1 MIQPETR
8 TIVPPG
14 FSVLFWAGLAV
25 YTTLFVLFWNYTVD
39 DSYISYRYA
48 ENLAGGRGLTFNPG
62 ERVEGYSNLLWILL
76 LSLPTRLGCS
86 PVGASKALGLL
97 SGWVLLLFIH
107 CWRGREIPAYE
118 KWVWISALV
127 SSLPLSVWAAS
138 GMETVFY
145 TLLITAGL
153 LGIGPGRRS
162 PVYCLALGLAAITRP
177 EGILFAAI
185 GGLFLLYRR
194 EEKRQFIISCLM
206 LIAPF
211 VLQMVFRKFY
221 YGTWLTNTFHAK
233 MGFSLEIWLKGWVYG
248 RDFLTSWGP
257 LTVLWILA
265 VPGGVSL
272 WKRNRPLFLK
282 VVLAIVAQSGF
293 IVAAGGDWMK
303 PYRFWVPVLPFL
315 FLLLAE
321 GFVWLRVQAIERGFR
336 RSAGVEAL
344 LIGLVVV
351 GNGWSWPAVRHYTKI
366 YAEGMQRTSVALGRW
381 LGENAQPGEWVAL
394 GDAGALPYYSGLRAI
409 DLYGLMNPAI
419 ARLPG
424 PALYSEGI
432 DTGAILA
439 RRPEYV
445 VLESHEEMRF
455 EGIKLV
461 DRKLFL
467 EPEFQSEYGLIQKAR
482 FSPREV
488 TWLFQRREGE
498 SGRD

>member
-1 MIQPETR
+1 ML
-8 TIVPPG
+8 PPC

-25 YTTLFVLFWNYTVD
+25 YTALFVIFRDYTVD

-48 ENLAGGRGLTFNPG
+48 ENLAAGRGLTFNPG

-76 LSLPTRLGCS
+76 LSLPARLGFS

-97 SGWVLLLFIH
+97 SGWGLLLLIH
-107 CWRGREIPAYE
+107 RWKGRNLPSWENKI
-118 KWVWISALV
+118 WISAV
-127 SSLPLSVWAAS
+127 ASSLPLSVWAAS

-162 PVYCLALGLAAITRP
+162 PIYCLALGLAAITRP
-177 EGILFAAI
+177 EGILFAAM

-194 EEKRQFIISCLM
+194 EEKRRFLISYLM
-206 LIAPF
+206 LIVPF
-211 VLQMVFRKFY
+211 LLQMVFRKCY

-233 MGFSLEIWLKGWVYG
+233 MGFSPEIWLKGWVYG
-248 RDFLTSWGP
+248 RDFFTHWGP
-257 LTVLWILA
+257 FAFLWFLA
-265 VPGGVSL
+265 IAGAIQL
-272 WKRNRPLFLK
+272 WRKNRPLFLR
-282 VVLAIVAQSGF
+282 VVPAIVVQGGF

-303 PYRFWVPVLPFL
+303 PFRFWVPVLPFL

-321 GFVWLRVQAIERGFR
+321 GFVWLRAQAIERGFR
-336 RSAGVEAL
+336 RGVLVDAL
-344 LIGLVVV
+344 MIVLVVA
-351 GNGWSWPAVRHYTKI
+351 GNGWSWPAVRGYTKI
-366 YAEGMQRTSVALGRW
+366 YSEGMQRTSVALGQW
-381 LGENAQPGEWVAL
+381 LAENARPGDWVAL

-439 RRPEYV
+439 RRPDYV
-445 VLESHEEMRF
+445 VLESHEETRF
-455 EGIKLV
+455 QGIKPV
-461 DRKLFL
+461 DKKLFL
-467 EPEFQSEYGLIQKAR
+467 EPGFQSEYGLIQKAR

-488 TWLFQRREGE
+488 TWLFQRQEGE
-498 SGRD
+498 SGHD

>member
-1 MIQPETR
+1 MIQPKKRACSHFYAFLPFGAGMVFYTAL
-8 TIVPPG
+8 
-14 FSVLFWAGLAV
+14 VL
-25 YTTLFVLFWNYTVD
+25 LFWNYTVD

-48 ENLAGGRGLTFNPG
+48 ENLAAGRGLTFNPG

-76 LSLPTRLGCS
+76 LCLPARLGFS
-86 PVGASKALGLL
+86 PVGASKALGLV
-97 SGWVLLLFIH
+97 SGWALLLFIH
-107 CWRGREIPAYE
+107 RWKGRNLPSSEPLI
-118 KWVWISALV
+118 WISALA
-127 SSLPLSVWAAS
+127 SSLPVSVWAAS

-153 LGIGPGRRS
+153 LGMGPGRRS
-162 PVYCLALGLAAITRP
+162 PIFCLALGLAAITRP
-177 EGILFAAI
+177 EGILFAAM

-194 EEKRQFIISCLM
+194 EEKRRLLISCLM

-211 VLQMVFRKFY
+211 LLQMSFRKCY

-233 MGFSLEIWLKGWVYG
+233 MGFSPEIWIKGGVYG
-248 RDFLTSWGP
+248 LDFFTSWGP
-257 LTVLWILA
+257 LAVLWFLA
-265 VPGGVSL
+265 IAGAVQL
-272 WKRNRPLFLK
+272 WRKDRPLLSK
-282 VVLAIVAQSGF
+282 VVLAIVVQGGF

-303 PYRFWVPVLPFL
+303 PFRFWVPVLPFL

-321 GFVWLRVQAIERGFR
+321 GFVWLRARAMERGFR
-336 RSAGVEAL
+336 RGAL
-344 LIGLVVV
+344 VDALMIAFVVA
-351 GNGWSWPAVRHYTKI
+351 GNGWTWPAVRGYTKA
-366 YAEGMQRTSVALGRW
+366 YSEGMQRTSVALGRW
-381 LGENAQPGEWVAL
+381 LAENARPEDWVAL

-439 RRPEYV
+439 RRPNYV
-445 VLESHEEMRF
+445 VLESHEETRF
-455 EGIKLV
+455 EGIKPV
-461 DRKLFL
+461 DRKLFV
-467 EPEFQSEYGLIQKAR
+467 EPGFQSEYGLIQKAR

-498 SGRD
+498 AGHD